1 MNTNSLVQTLGYN
14 TVANTINQSRT
25 VSPGPNRER
34 DTSSTFGRRK
44 SDADVNNHNRV
55 FRKSQVVIGDPS
67 LSQDKQ
73 KPQKALNESNAASE
87 GPTFLNSRAMPMVYK
102 FTLSTIS
109 SLKIMS
115 QEINPK
121 GTKNHKA
128 REN

>member
-102 FTLSTIS
+102 VY
-109 SLKIMS
+109 SLNDKFV
-115 QEINPK
+115 
-121 GTKNHKA
+121 KNNEP
-128 REN
+128 RNQP